1 MVENKFNFEDLRVYQ
16 LVLELVD
23 RIYELTKNWPREEV
37 FGLTNQLRRA
47 VVSILLNIAEGSSR
61 TKKDFKHFLDLSRG
75 SVYECIASLQIAL
88 NQNYINQK
96 VYVDL
101 YDKLRSVSKMIS
113 ALKRSIK

>member
-47 VVSILLNIAEGSSR
+47 IVSILLNIAEGSSR
-61 TKKDFKHFLDLSRG
+61 TKKDFKHFLDLARG
-75 SVYECIASLQIAL
+75 SLYECIACLQVAL
-88 NQNYINQK
+88 NQKY
-96 VYVDL
+96 L
-101 YDKLRSVSKMIS
+101 SRE
-113 ALKRSIK
+113 

>member
-47 VVSILLNIAEGSSR
+47 IVSILLNIAEGSSR
-61 TKKDFKHFLDLSRG
+61 TKKDFKHFLDLAR
-75 SVYECIASLQIAL
+75 ASL
-88 NQNYINQK
+88 Y
-96 VYVDL
+96 
-101 YDKLRSVSKMIS
+101 
-113 ALKRSIK
+113 